1 MAVIGIDFGTTNS
14 CAAILQGDEPA
25 IIVNAEGERV
35 TPSVVAIGRNGDRLI
50 GNAAKRQAIVN
61 PENTIFSVKR
71 FIGRPFHSGPI
82 QEYVKRF
89 PFKITESPK
98 GDVRFDASGK
108 KFSPEEL
115 SAMILTKIKA
125 EAESFLGE
133 EVKQAVITVPAYY
146 DDRQR
151 SATKDAGKI
160 AGLDVLRLINEP
172 TAAALAYGVHRRGD
186 RVIAVYDLG
195 GGTFDISI
203 LEQKDGDFRV
213 LATSGDAFLG
223 GDDFDQM
230 LMDWLGQEF
239 EKRNG
244 VELQRD
250 PTILQRLKNAAE
262 SAKKDLSFSEST
274 QVTVPFIMG
283 GASGPLHLDVE
294 LMRAEFENLVSA
306 LVDRT
311 LTPCESALKDAG
323 IKAGDVDAVLLVGGQ
338 TRSPIVQRKVEQFF
352 GKAPIKGINPD
363 EAVAMG
369 AAVTAGIR
377 TGEIDK
383 VNLHDVTPLS
393 LGIETAGGVCTK
405 IIARN
410 TPIPASAKKVF
421 TTTEDDQLII
431 RIHVLQGEREMASDN
446 RTLGIFDLVGV
457 RPAPKGVPSIEITFS
472 IDEEGIVHVQA
483 KDQDTGRTQ
492 SLRITGAGGLTDNEI
507 KRIIT
512 DAEKYQKEDEKI
524 REWVAQKNKGMNL
537 VYSAERLLDDPSAK
551 LVTAYR
557 KRLGDTVHRL
567 RESLGAKPDPSAV
580 EKRMTDLV
588 DVLKELE
595 YEP

>member
-71 FIGRPFHSGPI
+71 FIGRPYHSGPI
-82 QEYVKRF
+82 QDYVKRF
-89 PFKITESPK
+89 PFRITESPK

-125 EAESFLGE
+125 EAEAFLGE
-133 EVKQAVITVPAYY
+133 EIKQAVITVPAYY

-160 AGLDVLRLINEP
+160 AGLDVMRLINEP

-203 LEQKDGDFRV
+203 MEQKDGDFRV

-223 GDDFDQM
+223 GDDFDQV
-230 LMDWLGQEF
+230 LMDWLSQEF

-244 VELQRD
+244 VELLRD
-250 PTILQRLKNAAE
+250 ATILQRLKNAAE
-262 SAKKDLSFSEST
+262 SAKKDLSFSEAT

-294 LMRAEFENLVSA
+294 LMRAEFENLVSM

-311 LTPCESALKDAG
+311 LQPCESALKDAG
-323 IKAGDVDAVLLVGGQ
+323 IKASDVDAVLLVGGQ

-369 AAVTAGIR
+369 AAVTAGIK
-377 TGEIDK
+377 TGEVDR
-383 VNLHDVTPLS
+383 VNLRDVTPLS

-405 IIARN
+405 IIPRN

-457 RPAPKGVPSIEITFS
+457 RPAPKGVPSIEIAFE
-472 IDEEGIVHVQA
+472 IDEEGIVHVSA

-537 VYSAERLLDDPSAK
+537 VYSAERLLDDPTAK
-551 LVTAYR
+551 LVGAYR
-557 KRLGDTVHRL
+557 KRLAENVHKL
-567 RESLGAKPDPSAV
+567 RECLAGKPDPATV
-580 EKRMTDLV
+580 ERRMTDLV